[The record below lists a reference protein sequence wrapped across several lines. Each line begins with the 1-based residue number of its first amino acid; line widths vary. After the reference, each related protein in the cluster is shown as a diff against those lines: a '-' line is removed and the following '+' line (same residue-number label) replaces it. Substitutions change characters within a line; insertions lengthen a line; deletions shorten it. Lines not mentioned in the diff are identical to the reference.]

1 MTSRD
6 DDIHGDIHNEEDGY
20 LRDDITGDEIKNIL
34 SGDANIEDYLD
45 SDNTSDDSLNDYP
58 EEQQYEQ
65 PEEFMDDPQDEYTTE
80 DVIPEDDVSL
90 DNLYDNTDNTDN
102 IDNIDKADIATPDD
116 TDNIMDTSEEY
127 TEDDPIRDDEYYNY
141 SGDYP
146 EDVNN
151 TVVPYNIDEDDV
163 SIEDFTNYSDN
174 NDDQE
179 DIAYWSDTGED
190 TGSGYDEYKSIDH
203 VAPEDSD
210 INTGFPEY
218 DPSEV
223 DYDASIFNSGSY
235 DDEEE
240 DDGSI
245 SKGVKIL
252 SIIVALLSILFL
264 SWLGWWL
271 IDGKDNNQFFPWQNT
286 SESSTDK
293 QDEGGF
299 GIDSIFGKDNNDH
312 NSTAPSVTESTDDN
326 SDSDSSNTSSTDSNS
341 PDIASL
347 EKQVEDLKRK
357 NDKLEKDL
365 SSARSE
371 SHGSTITRSETSVT
385 TETVT
390 ETSTDVRNNTVTA
403 PPVTITRTNTVDRPV
418 PGPTIT
424 RTVTAPAPAPV
435 TRTVTR
441 EVPGPRVTVTTT
453 VRQWIG

>member
-20 LRDDITGDEIKNIL
+20 LQDDITGDEIKNIL
-34 SGDANIEDYLD
+34 SGDANIEDYLE

-65 PEEFMDDPQDEYTTE
+65 PEEFMDDPQDEYTVE
-80 DVIPEDDVSL
+80 DIIPEDDVSL
-90 DNLYDNTDNTDN
+90 GNLYNNTNDMSE
-102 IDNIDKADIATPDD
+102 ADIITPDD
-116 TDNIMDTSEEY
+116 TASIMNTPEEY
-127 TEDDPIRDDEYYNY
+127 TEDNSIRDDEYYNY

-163 SIEDFTNYSDN
+163 SIEDFTHYSDN

-179 DIAYWSDTGED
+179 DVTYWSDTGAD
-190 TGSGYDEYKSIDH
+190 TESDYDEYKSLDH

-235 DDEEE
+235 DSEEE
-240 DDGSI
+240 DDGTI

-264 SWLGWWL
+264 SWLGWWM

-286 SESSTDK
+286 SESSTNK

-299 GIDSIFGKDNNDH
+299 GIDSIFGRDSNN
-312 NSTAPSVTESTDDN
+312 NSTAPSVTESTN
-326 SDSDSSNTSSTDSNS
+326 ESTDSDSSNSSGTDSNNS
-341 PDIASL
+341 DIASL
-347 EKQVEDLKRK
+347 EKQVEDLNRK
-357 NDKLEKDL
+357 NDQLEKDL

-371 SHGSTITRSETSVT
+371 SHGSTITRSETSDIT
-385 TETVT
+385 KTVT
-390 ETSTDVRNNTVTA
+390 ETSTDVRNNTITA
-403 PPVTITRTNTVDRPV
+403 PPVTITMTNTVDRPV
-418 PGPTIT
+418 PGPTVT

-435 TRTVTR
+435 TRTVIR
-441 EVPGPRVTVTTT
+441 EVPGPRVTITTT